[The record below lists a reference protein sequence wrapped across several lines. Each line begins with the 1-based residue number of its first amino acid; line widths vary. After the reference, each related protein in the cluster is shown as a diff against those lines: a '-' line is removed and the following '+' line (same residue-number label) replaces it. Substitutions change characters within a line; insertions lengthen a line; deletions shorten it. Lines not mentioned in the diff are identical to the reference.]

1 MNLNK
6 LNVYNSDYLIRSIFR
21 TLKRLS
27 STYMSKLSLSSANL
41 SINEHLKLE
50 ITAFKS

>member
-27 STYMSKLSLSSANL
+27 STSMSKLSLMSINKSNKIYL
-41 SINEHLKLE
+41 SINEH
-50 ITAFKS
+50 